1 MILTEHPK
9 FTVSQLLLLE
19 GTGHPGHSINNNDNA
34 FSPAAT
40 HPNSDRNRR
49 CLASLIYLLLALS
62 LRRGRLYY
70 YFCCEQCRGRVS
82 MAEYLQKPRISF
94 AKLI

>member
-9 FTVSQLLLLE
+9 FTGSQLLLLE
-19 GTGHPGHSINNNDNA
+19 GTASRSFHKQQRQRGFPT
-34 FSPAAT
+34 AT